1 MSNEQLTQISESK
14 PLRRLD
20 VWFMSLR
27 PKSLVASSIPVLVAL
42 SLAWSDLA
50 SVSGKFRWIPA
61 ICCLGFAMLAQASA
75 NLINDYADFVKGAD
89 GPDRVRSLSAVAS
102 GLISPRAI
110 LIATLCTL
118 TLACCFGLGTIP
130 YGGWVAVAVGIVT
143 CVFCL
148 LYSAGPFPFAYN
160 GLGDVLVVAFFG
172 FVAVGFTYY
181 LQTDALTLDTA
192 LLGLGVGFA
201 VDSILIANNYCDR
214 EEDRAHRKFTL
225 IAIFGERFGR
235 YFYLANGLLVVVTL
249 ALVFWRRNTP
259 LSVMSL
265 VTLGVYLALH
275 LQAWVTLARIR
286 SGPALA
292 KLLILSGRNVVVL
305 GILLVFALTA

>member
-1 MSNEQLTQISESK
+1 
-14 PLRRLD
+14 
-20 VWFMSLR
+20 MSLR

-50 SVSGKFRWIPA
+50 SVSGKFRWMPA

-89 GPDRVRSLSAVAS
+89 GPDRVRSLSTVAS

-130 YGGWVAVAVGIVT
+130 YGGWVAVAVGIVS

-181 LQTDALTLDTA
+181 LQRDEITLDAA
-192 LLGLGVGFA
+192 LVGIAVGFA
-201 VDSILIANNYCDR
+201 VDSILIANNYRDR
-214 EEDRAHRKFTL
+214 DEDRVNRKFTL
-225 IAIFGERFGR
+225 IALFGERFGR
-235 YFYLANGLLVVVTL
+235 YFYLASGLIVV
-249 ALVFWRRNTP
+249 ALLSVVFWRRDALFNAT
-259 LSVMSL
+259 
-265 VTLGVYLALH
+265 TLGALVVYLCFH
-275 LQAWVTLARIR
+275 FQAWRTLVRIR
-286 SGPALA
+286 TGRALV
-292 KLLILSGRNVVVL
+292 KVLELSSRNVVVL
-305 GILLVFALTA
+305 GVLLAFALPA